1 MFRYLIA
8 VVIALMPLTS
18 VRAQFVYDEDVR
30 LSRKGS
36 SLVYGEEKLS
46 PENARYLLSD
56 VYGNDL
62 YSSWKDASRRY
73 DVGKKLMIS
82 FGATTFAGAS
92 LLIAGAVWYNH
103 YYDNKVTDTM
113 SPGPLALAYS
123 GVLAAVV
130 GVAGLCTGT
139 VIYISSSRK
148 MDSIVDAYN
157 YGGESRLAEASVSI
171 GAQRN
176 GLGLALIF

>member
-1 MFRYLIA
+1 MSRYLFA
-8 VVIALMPLTS
+8 VFFILLPLAS
-18 VRAQFVYDEDVR
+18 ARAQFIYDEDMM
-30 LSRKGS
+30 LSRNGG
-36 SLVYGEEKLS
+36 SLVYGEEELS
-46 PENARYLLSD
+46 PDAARYLLSD

-62 YSSWKDASRRY
+62 YSSWKDASGRY

-82 FGATTFAGAS
+82 FGATTFVGAS
-92 LLIAGAVWYNH
+92 LLTAGAVWYNH

-113 SPGPLALAYS
+113 SPGPLVMSYS
-123 GVLAAVV
+123 GVLATVV
-130 GVAGLCTGT
+130 GIAGLCAGT

-157 YGGESRLAEASVSI
+157 YGGESRLAEASISI

-176 GLGLALIF
+176 GIGLALIF

>member
-1 MFRYLIA
+1 MFRYFIA
-8 VVIALMPLTS
+8 AALVLMPLAS
-18 VRAQFVYDEDVR
+18 ASAQFVYDEDMR
-30 LSRKGS
+30 LSRKGG

-46 PENARYLLSD
+46 PDDARYLLSD

-82 FGATTFAGAS
+82 FGTTTFAGVS
-92 LLIAGAVWYNH
+92 LLTAGAVWYNH
-103 YYDNKVTDTM
+103 YYDNKVTDIM
-113 SPGPLALAYS
+113 SPGPLVMAYS
-123 GVLAAVV
+123 GVLATVV
-130 GVAGLCTGT
+130 GIAGLCTGT
-139 VIYISSSRK
+139 VIYITSSRK

-157 YGGESRLAEASVSI
+157 YGGESRLAEASISI

-176 GLGLALIF
+176 GIGLAVIF